1 MKDLGYNE
9 KGELSRNKNDI
20 EDINGKNDHHEE
32 SSRHRNKVSESSL
45 DSIDSDIAIWLISFK
60 CLHNFIKY

>member
-45 DSIDSDIAIWLISFK
+45 DSIDSDIAI
-60 CLHNFIKY
+60 